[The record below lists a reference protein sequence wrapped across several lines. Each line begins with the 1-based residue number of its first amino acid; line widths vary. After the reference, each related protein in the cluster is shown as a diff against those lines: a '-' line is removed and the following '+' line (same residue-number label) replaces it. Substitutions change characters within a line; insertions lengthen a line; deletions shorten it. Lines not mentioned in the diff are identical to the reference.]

1 MKKTFK
7 LVAIL
12 AFSNITYS
20 QTTSP
25 GPLTIPTTSFGNV
38 VIGSNATFGFLNT
51 TQSRFLFN
59 KDVNTST
66 GGFSSNGTDLT
77 LKTSN
82 TTRMT
87 ISNSTG
93 NFGFGIAP
101 NSTDRVL
108 VNGNLRLQS
117 GNLLIPANNSI
128 RLGSISP
135 TSGYLTIASNGTLY
149 NNYIDFVNSLYF
161 RRTASNGTTNLGAS
175 LGLQSD
181 GTVTI
186 GVWERYDNT
195 VTNTD
200 GHKLMVNGGILCEK
214 VKVIVDVPNSDHVFA
229 PEYKLMP
236 LKDVKLFVEENKHLP
251 EVPSAACF
259 KEEGYNIGEMDDLLL
274 RKVEELTLYILML
287 EEQNKKLEERIL
299 KLEE

>member
-7 LVAIL
+7 FVAIF
-12 AFSNITYS
+12 AFSNIAYS

-38 VIGSNATFGFLNT
+38 VIGSDATFGFLNT

-66 GGFSSNGTDLT
+66 GGFSSNGTNLT

-87 ISNSTG
+87 ISNTTG
-93 NFGFGIAP
+93 NFGFAVNP
-101 NSTDRVL
+101 NSTDKIL
-108 VNGNLRLQS
+108 VNGNLRMQAGHLY
-117 GNLLIPANNSI
+117 IPQNYHIKFSSA
-128 RLGSISP
+128 SP
-135 TSGYLTIASNGTLY
+135 TSGYMAIWNNGTNL
-149 NNYIDFVNSLYF
+149 NNYFDFWGNTYF
-161 RRTASNGTTNLGAS
+161 RRVESNGTTNLGAS
-175 LGLQSD
+175 LGLQKD

-186 GVWERYDNT
+186 GVLERYDNT
-195 VTNTD
+195 VVNTD

-274 RKVEELTLYILML
+274 RKVEELTLYIIEL
-287 EEQNKKLEERIL
+287 EKRIDELSKK
-299 KLEE
+299 

>member
-1 MKKTFK
+1 MKKLFK
-7 LVAIL
+7 FVAIF
-12 AFSNITYS
+12 AFSNIAYS

-25 GPLTIPTTSFGNV
+25 APLTIQTSPTVNV
-38 VIGSNATFGFLNT
+38 VVTTDATFGRLNT

-66 GGFSSNGTDLT
+66 GGFSSNGVDLT

-93 NFGFGIAP
+93 NFGFGVAP
-101 NSTDRVL
+101 LAADRL
-108 VNGNLRLQS
+108 NVNGNIRLQA
-117 GNLLIPANNSI
+117 GNIYIPYSNKAQFGNVNPQSAMFV
-128 RLGSISP
+128 IS
-135 TSGYLTIASNGTLY
+135 TGTY
-149 NNYIDFVNSLYF
+149 NNYLDFVGNTYF
-161 RRTASNGTTNLGAS
+161 RNIAIDGTTNLGAC
-175 LGLQSD
+175 LGLQKD

-186 GVWERYDNT
+186 GVWENYTNI
-195 VTNTD
+195 VANTD